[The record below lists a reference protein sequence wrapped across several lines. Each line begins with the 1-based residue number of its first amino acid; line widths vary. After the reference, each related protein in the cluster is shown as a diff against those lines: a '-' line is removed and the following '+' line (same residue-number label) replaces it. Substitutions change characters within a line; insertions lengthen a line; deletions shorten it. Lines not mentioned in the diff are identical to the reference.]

1 MKPLI
6 RTLAIL
12 GFAAAMLS
20 WTGPASAQQA
30 CASHDEV
37 TMQLET
43 QFDEMIIGRGLASA
57 GKRMLELFVSEKGSW
72 TLMISE
78 PNGRS
83 CVLGSGESW
92 HQLPLLVGDP
102 A

>member
-1 MKPLI
+1 MNPLI

-20 WTGPASAQQA
+20 WTGPANAQQA

-57 GKRMLELFVSEKGSW
+57 GKRMLELFVSETGSW

>member
-6 RTLAIL
+6 RTLASL
-12 GFAAAMLS
+12 GIAGAMLS

-30 CASHDEV
+30 CATHDEA
-37 TMQLET
+37 TKQLET
-43 QFDEMIIGRGLASA
+43 QFDERIAGRGLASA

-83 CVLGSGESW
+83 CVLTSGESW
-92 HQLPLLVGDP
+92 QQLPLLIGDP